1 MHDESN
7 EQHRFGLRFRA
18 LRIAGGWTQASFAA
32 HAGVHEQFVGAV
44 ERGERNVTLRNIT
57 RLAAGLGVPVAA
69 LFDERERTE

>member
-1 MHDESN
+1 
-7 EQHRFGLRFRA
+7 
-18 LRIAGGWTQASFAA
+18 
-32 HAGVHEQFVGAV
+32 VHEQFVGAV